1 MISPIFRP
9 LGFNDWRAST
19 ALITGLTA
27 KEAVVSTL
35 SVLTGAAT
43 DAQLLEALFIIFT
56 PISAFAFLTFVLL
69 YMPCVAAFAAT
80 KGLGSLKYAVLT
92 ALYQTVTAYTAG
104 AIVYQIGSFIGG

>member
-1 MISPIFRP
+1 MVLARLTGPLKWLKTAQSILAYLGSMISLIFRP

-56 PISAFAFLTFVLL
+56 PISALHF
-69 YMPCVAAFAAT
+69 
-80 KGLGSLKYAVLT
+80 
-92 ALYQTVTAYTAG
+92 
-104 AIVYQIGSFIGG
+104 